1 MLYIKLNEDGS
12 VEQFPFYLRDPLRP
26 NAELPAG
33 VVEVDAQTNRPT
45 VSWDQIIVLDSYEEV
60 DGQYLAT
67 YTVANRFTDL
77 DDKRK
82 GAEVLKRQYE
92 GTNER
97 SFKHKAKAIKAAY
110 PDAESESWPI
120 QRAEA
125 LAYDA
130 DPTVATPLLQSI
142 ADSRGITL
150 AEQVTKVLENVVA
163 FDAEFG
169 ALLGKY
175 QKNKSILTSIDLEDE
190 NTWDLLDTV
199 ERL

>member
-12 VEQFPFYLRDPLRP
+12 VEQFPFYLRDPLHP
-26 NAELPAG
+26 NADLPAG
-33 VVEVDAQTNRPT
+33 VVEVDTQTNRPT
-45 VSWDQIIVLDSYEEV
+45 VSWDQKILLDSYEEV
-60 DGQYLAT
+60 NGQYLAT
-67 YTVANRFTDL
+67 YTVADRF
-77 DDKRK
+77 DDIEAKRK
-82 GAEVLKRQYE
+82 GIEVLKRQHE

-97 SFKHKAKAIKAAY
+97 SFKHKAKTIKSTY

-130 DPTVATPLLQSI
+130 DSTVATPLLQSI

-163 FDAEFG
+163 YDAEFG
-169 ALLGKY
+169 TLLGKY
-175 QKNKSILTSIDLEDE
+175 QKNKAILASIDLEDE
-190 NTWDLLDTV
+190 NTWNLIDTI